1 MDWARRILVE
11 EGFVYSSSSHPI
23 RHDLYGDHAG
33 RRTPYQCASGLWEL
47 PITTWRVLGH
57 NLPVGG
63 GAYLRILPSMY
74 VRFGLRQVAASGEPL
89 MVYLHPWEID
99 DQQPRLRA
107 GLKSR
112 VRQYTGLKG
121 MRHRLEKLLDRY
133 EFGTVAQVYGM
144 AQSGMK
150 QQRVLPEHLG
160 VA

>member
-1 MDWARRILVE
+1 
-11 EGFVYSSSSHPI
+11 
-23 RHDLYGDHAG
+23 
-33 RRTPYQCASGLWEL
+33 
-47 PITTWRVLGH
+47 
-57 NLPVGG
+57 
-63 GAYLRILPSMY
+63 MY